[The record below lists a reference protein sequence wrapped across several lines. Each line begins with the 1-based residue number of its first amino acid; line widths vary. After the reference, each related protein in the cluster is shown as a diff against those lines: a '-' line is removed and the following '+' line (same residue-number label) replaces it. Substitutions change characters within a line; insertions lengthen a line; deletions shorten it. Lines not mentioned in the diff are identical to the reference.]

1 MSDKVYFHA
10 VGRRKCSIAQV
21 RLYSGG
27 GAIVVNGKPLEEMF
41 PIERLRKSI
50 LEPLIVTENLDKFS
64 ITVKVLGGGCTGQA
78 GAVRHGIA
86 RAIVVYDANLKKL
99 LKTHGLLTR
108 DARVKERKKY
118 GLVKARKAKQY
129 TKR

>member
-1 MSDKVYFHA
+1 MSDKVYFQA

-21 RLYSGG
+21 RLQAGG
-27 GAIVVNGKPLEEMF
+27 GAVIINGKPIEEAF
-41 PIERLRKSI
+41 PVERLRRSI
-50 LEPLIVTENLDKFS
+50 LEPLVVTENLDKFS
-64 ITVKVLGGGCTGQA
+64 ITVKVVGGGCAGQA
-78 GAVRHGIA
+78 GAIRHGIA

>member
-1 MSDKVYFHA
+1 MNDKGYLHA
-10 VGRRKCSIAQV
+10 TGRRKCSVAQV
-21 RLYSGG
+21 RINSGG
-27 GAIVVNGKPLEEMF
+27 GAIIVNGKPLEEMF
-41 PIERLRKSI
+41 PIERHRNTI
-50 LEPLIVTENLDKFS
+50 LEPLVVTDNLEKFS
-64 ITVKVLGGGCTGQA
+64 ITVKVTGGGCCGQA
-78 GAVRHGIA
+78 GAIRHGIA

-118 GLVKARKAKQY
+118 GLVTARKAKQY

>member
-1 MSDKVYFHA
+1 LNDKGYLHA
-10 VGRRKCSIAQV
+10 TGRRKCSIAQV
-21 RLYSGG
+21 RINSGG
-27 GAIVVNGKPLEEMF
+27 GAIIVNGKPLEEMF
-41 PIERLRKSI
+41 PIERHRNTI
-50 LEPLIVTENLDKFS
+50 LEPLVVTDNLEKFS
-64 ITVKVLGGGCTGQA
+64 ITVKVTGGGCCGQA
-78 GAVRHGIA
+78 GAIRHGIA

>member
-1 MSDKVYFHA
+1 MNDKGYLHA
-10 VGRRKCSIAQV
+10 TGRRKCSVAQV
-21 RLYSGG
+21 RLNSGG

-41 PIERLRKSI
+41 PIERHRNTI
-50 LEPLIVTENLDKFS
+50 LEPLVVTDNLEKFS
-64 ITVKVLGGGCTGQA
+64 ITVKVTGGGCCGQA
-78 GAVRHGIA
+78 GAIRHGIA